1 MAAVVIFGVFVG
13 RPAEGGGALAF
24 RGLFQDDAFFPENL
38 HGVLEGSFRQGLGPL
53 HFSQLVEF
61 GADGL
66 DALQKFLLAP
76 GLFLEKLDGAKHDPV
91 GLQVVEQQVGEV
103 GQVLEAGSRQGIGGL
118 LGVEIDHHPPGG
130 KVFQGL
136 RYLGLRVLVAENE
149 FVPEKILEEAIILHD
164 LFPAEL
170 EALAGQDGQRDH
182 GRGQEEV
189 EDVVLVV
196 FQ

>member
-1 MAAVVIFGVFVG
+1 M
-13 RPAEGGGALAF
+13 
-24 RGLFQDDAFFPENL
+24 
-38 HGVLEGSFRQGLGPL
+38 
-53 HFSQLVEF
+53 EF

-130 KVFQGL
+130 KVFQGF

-149 FVPEKILEEAIILHD
+149 FVPEKILEKAIILQD